1 MTGWGTSVRRIG
13 TTISW
18 RLLSVPIYAKVAG
31 IGALVAAL
39 FGGVTLLQ
47 TRRSVTPALYE
58 ILEQRTETTG
68 RTLAESI
75 QQPLITGDLLTVHEK
90 LRHARETVPDV
101 RYVVVTDWNREI
113 VAHSFLRAVPPDLV
127 RLASMGDAERGRV
140 RVLKS
145 AEGLV
150 FHASVPISGGN
161 AGYLHVGLS
170 DRMVTTE
177 VSALMRS
184 IMWSLAFCAALGA
197 GLALL
202 MTHLLTRP
210 LRHLV
215 AATHRVRDGDFST
228 RAEIA
233 SPDEFGLVAQ
243 AFNEMADVLQRYQSE
258 VQEKEATRVH
268 LLERMVQAQEEE
280 RMTMARELHDD
291 LGQSLLSL
299 LLAVQSCCGPSGLP
313 QSACADLEPRI
324 QKLIDDV
331 RRLAWGMRP
340 SILDDYGLDSA
351 LSRYAQ
357 EMSGQ
362 LGIEI
367 DYQYSGAPGMDRL
380 PPRIEV
386 TLYRIA
392 QEAITNLV
400 RHASASRASIVLIRH
415 RDEVTLVIED
425 NGTGFDVDSLQRS
438 VSRGLGLKGMQE
450 RAALLSGACVIES
463 RHGQGTTVRVRIPL
477 EEAAMRGD
485 SVVAPKH
492 DADLQYLPPPEM
504 R

>member
-1 MTGWGTSVRRIG
+1 MIGRGSSIRGLGTKLSR
-13 TTISW
+13 S
-18 RLLSVPIYAKVAG
+18 LLSVPIYAKVAG

-47 TRRSVTPALYE
+47 TRWSVTPALYE
-58 ILEQRTETTG
+58 ILEQRTETAG

-75 QQPLITGDLLTVHEK
+75 QQPLITGDLLTVREK
-90 LRHARETVPDV
+90 LRRTRDTVPDL
-101 RYVVVTDWNREI
+101 RYVVVTDWNRRI
-113 VAHSFLRAVPPDLV
+113 VAHSFRTAVPPDLV
-127 RLASMGDAERGRV
+127 RLTTAEDPHDGRV

-150 FHASVPISGGN
+150 FHAAVPILGGN
-161 AGYLHVGLS
+161 AGHLHVGLS

-184 IMWSLAFCAALGA
+184 IMWSLVFCATLGA

-215 AATHRVRDGDFST
+215 AATHRVRDGDFSS
-228 RAEIA
+228 RAKIA
-233 SPDEFGLVAQ
+233 STDEFGVVAE
-243 AFNEMADVLQRYQSE
+243 AFNEMTEVLQRFQRE
-258 VQEKEATRVH
+258 VQEKEETRLH

-280 RMTMARELHDD
+280 RMTIARELHDD

-299 LLAVQSCCGPSGLP
+299 LLAVQSKCAHSGLP
-313 QSACADLEPRI
+313 RSACADLEPRI
-324 QKLIDDV
+324 QQLIDDV

-367 DYQYSGAPGMDRL
+367 DYQYSGTPGTDRL
-380 PPRIEV
+380 APHTEV

-400 RHASASRASIVLIRH
+400 RHASASRASVVLIRQ
-415 RDEVTLVIED
+415 RGEVTLVIED

-438 VSRGLGLKGMQE
+438 ASRGLGLKGMQE
-450 RAALLSGACVIES
+450 RASLLGGSCVLES
-463 RHGQGTTVRVRIPL
+463 RPGKGTTVRVRIPH
-477 EEAAMRGD
+477 EETAHREHAIA
-485 SVVAPKH
+485 S
-492 DADLQYLPPPEM
+492 PPA
-504 R
+504 